1 MLMGAML
8 WYLSNQLDQE
18 KETRREEMKVLK
30 TEIQACNQAQQQ
42 LMLNQIDK
50 SNRLLDKYESNHLV
64 NPRQPHFM
72 PVD

>member
-18 KETRREEMKVLK
+18 KETRREEIKVLK

-50 SNRLLDKYESNHLV
+50 SNRLLDKYETNHV
-64 NPRQPHFM
+64 ANPRQRHIM
-72 PVD
+72 ATD